1 MINEIVNDYVEYL
14 KVDLRKELI
23 PVEEIVDDMLTRLE
37 EFESLMEMV
46 QTNGLH
52 SLDGSVP
59 NILSYKDRLTALC
72 GRVDR
77 LETFLN
83 HVKQDLD
90 VVESHMETAEADVG
104 NSDGKLKNILK
115 PLFFKKS
122 DPVVSSP
129 VYEVP
134 EIFKTSNFFPPDE
147 DTSDS

>member
-1 MINEIVNDYVEYL
+1 MNIHL
-14 KVDLRKELI
+14 KNVLKNKSTPFNASLI
-23 PVEEIVDDMLTRLE
+23 
-37 EFESLMEMV
+37 SLCLQV

-115 PLFFKKS
+115 PLFF
-122 DPVVSSP
+122 VSL
-129 VYEVP
+129 
-134 EIFKTSNFFPPDE
+134 IKACT
-147 DTSDS
+147 